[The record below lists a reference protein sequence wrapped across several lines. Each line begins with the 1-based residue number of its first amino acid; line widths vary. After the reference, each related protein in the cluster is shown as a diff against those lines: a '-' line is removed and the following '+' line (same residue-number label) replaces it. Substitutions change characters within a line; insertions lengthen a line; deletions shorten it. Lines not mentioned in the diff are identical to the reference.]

1 MFSSLSVECSSW
13 VKYHL
18 VLSPGHSARVH
29 KTYQKCNSP
38 TQSLSAKTFTSSAIG
53 MSRSLL
59 GILSQILWRCNFG
72 SLVQVQVY
80 GLTKKEWGWVKHF
93 RLLVYVFS
101 SSGYNSFFFFSLGC
115 GSFPSI
121 HSVFIIAPDED
132 PAPPEFWSSILFS
145 FSFCQDFISQP
156 KWYFCDNSFSQKES
170 FPGCPFTCFIFCL
183 TSPDDYLCFD

>member
-1 MFSSLSVECSSW
+1 MLDHHELESGCLSIWKINFDSNYPIASMRVKINTPSVECSSW

-18 VLSPGHSARVH
+18 VLSPRHSARVH
-29 KTYQKCNSP
+29 KTFQKCNSP

-93 RLLVYVFS
+93 RLLVYVF
-101 SSGYNSFFFFSLGC
+101 FVIWL
-115 GSFPSI
+115 
-121 HSVFIIAPDED
+121 
-132 PAPPEFWSSILFS
+132 
-145 FSFCQDFISQP
+145 Q
-156 KWYFCDNSFSQKES
+156 
-170 FPGCPFTCFIFCL
+170 
-183 TSPDDYLCFD
+183 

>member
-29 KTYQKCNSP
+29 KTFQKCNSP

-101 SSGYNSFFFFSLGC
+101 SFGYNSFFFFFTWL
-115 GSFPSI
+115 
-121 HSVFIIAPDED
+121 
-132 PAPPEFWSSILFS
+132 WLFS
-145 FSFCQDFISQP
+145 LHSLSFHHCPRRGPSAPWILI
-156 KWYFCDNSFSQKES
+156 KHSFFLQLLSG
-170 FPGCPFTCFIFCL
+170 FHL
-183 TSPDDYLCFD
+183 TAKMILL

>member
-38 TQSLSAKTFTSSAIG
+38 TQSLAAKTFTSSAIG

-59 GILSQILWRCNFG
+59 GILSQILWWCNFG

-93 RLLVYVFS
+93 RLCFFVIWLQKFLFLFHLAVALFPPFTQFS
-101 SSGYNSFFFFSLGC
+101 SLPQTRTQRPLNFDQAFFFPSAFVRISYHSINDNFVTTLFLRKKAFQAALSFF
-115 GSFPSI
+115 
-121 HSVFIIAPDED
+121 A
-132 PAPPEFWSSILFS
+132 
-145 FSFCQDFISQP
+145 
-156 KWYFCDNSFSQKES
+156 
-170 FPGCPFTCFIFCL
+170 
-183 TSPDDYLCFD
+183 